1 MSKHHQKTFAY
12 LAMSR
17 RYGELSR
24 LEYAITQPMS
34 DEERLEL
41 KEEIEY
47 IKQKI
52 TMLKSL
58 AR

>member
-17 RYGELSR
+17 RYAELSQ
-24 LEYAITQPMS
+24 LQYAITQPMS

-41 KEEIEY
+41 KEEIED